1 MTAPVAERPYV
12 TANIAQNSQILADD
26 AFLNQLMSATENVR
40 RLETRLSGTHG
51 QLRDLI
57 RSLGLETGF
66 YLVLVELGNISARIL
81 VHNGIITAAEAAV
94 EGQRLSGPNAVK
106 LLDDEASDEA
116 VIAIAR
122 LRPYLYQ
129 WSPKMTVY
137 VKGID
142 LQHRQLVR
150 AVNNL
155 YLSLLSGKPRSV
167 LQGILD
173 FLAEY
178 TVFHFRSEERFFEKH
193 GYPRAEQHRLEHRKF
208 VERIEDF
215 RMKYRT
221 GEARLNIDMLMFLAD
236 WIRGHIMKSDKDYGE
251 WLKRQGVVKTV

>member
-1 MTAPVAERPYV
+1 MAIPAAERPYV
-12 TANIAQNSQILADD
+12 ATNIAQNSQILAND

-40 RLETRLSGTHG
+40 RLETRLPGAHG

-66 YLVLVELGNISARIL
+66 YLVLVELDNTSAKIL
-81 VHNGIITAAEAAV
+81 VHNGVITAAEAAV
-94 EGQRLSGPNAVK
+94 EGQRLSGPDAVK
-106 LLDDEASDEA
+106 FLDNEASGEA
-116 VIAIAR
+116 IIAITR
-122 LRPYLYQ
+122 LRPYLYE
-129 WSPKMTVY
+129 WSPEMSVY

-150 AVNNL
+150 TVNNL

-178 TVFHFRSEERFFEKH
+178 TVFHFRSEEKFLEKH

-208 VERIEDF
+208 IERVEDF
-215 RMKYRT
+215 RAKYRT
-221 GEARLNIDMLMFLAD
+221 GEARLSIDMLMFLAN

-251 WLKRQGVVKTV
+251 WLKRQR